1 MGHPENEL
9 IGGFIEMKKISSLL
23 QNRMVWATGAA
34 LLAIVAAP
42 AIVGLVLKALGWV
55 HGASLHT
62 WLLDVGQNM
71 GSGGAAGSFGAG
83 AAAGGQPGGKGSGNG
98 GKGSGSGGKGSGSG
112 GKGSGSGGKGSGSG
126 SGPSRPGSPTS
137 PTTPT
142 YTPTVGNPTDPQSAL
157 SDPAFRQAQQQYMNQ
172 NPVTQ
177 TPAQPTG
184 GPINIVSTAYHALE
198 NYLTQGQL
206 GGSDFTGGDQ

>member
-1 MGHPENEL
+1 L
-9 IGGFIEMKKISSLL
+9 DYLMKNIRSLL
-23 QNRMVWATGAA
+23 QNEIVWTSAAA

-55 HGASLHT
+55 HGASLHM

-98 GKGSGSGGKGSGSG
+98 GKGSGN
-112 GKGSGSGGKGSGSG
+112 G

-142 YTPTVGNPTDPQSAL
+142 YTPTVGSPADPQSAL

-172 NPVTQ
+172 NPITQ

-184 GPINIVSTAYHALE
+184 GSTNIVNTLYHALQ

-206 GGSDFTGGDQ
+206 GGDDYTGADE

>member
-1 MGHPENEL
+1 
-9 IGGFIEMKKISSLL
+9 MKKIRSLL
-23 QNRMVWATGAA
+23 QHEIVWTSGVA

-42 AIVGLVLKALGWV
+42 AIVVLVLKALGWV

-71 GSGGAAGSFGAG
+71 GSDGAVGSFGAG
-83 AAAGGQPGGKGSGNG
+83 AAAGGQAGGKSSGNGGKGSGNG
-98 GKGSGSGGKGSGSG
+98 GKGSGNGGKGSG
-112 GKGSGSGGKGSGSG
+112 KGGKGSGSG

-137 PTTPT
+137 PTMPT
-142 YTPTVGNPTDPQSAL
+142 YTPTVGNPADPQSAL

-172 NPVTQ
+172 NPITQ
-177 TPAQPTG
+177 TPTQPTG
-184 GPINIVSTAYHALE
+184 GSTNIVNTLYHALQ

-206 GGSDFTGGDQ
+206 GGDDYTGGNE

>member
-1 MGHPENEL
+1 L
-9 IGGFIEMKKISSLL
+9 DYLMKKIWSLL
-23 QNRMVWATGAA
+23 QNRMVWTSGAA

-83 AAAGGQPGGKGSGNG
+83 AAAGGQAGGKSPGNG
-98 GKGSGSGGKGSGSG
+98 GKGSGTGGKSPGT
-112 GKGSGSGGKGSGSG
+112 GGKGSGSG

-137 PTTPT
+137 PTMPT

-172 NPVTQ
+172 NPITQ
-177 TPAQPTG
+177 TPTQPTG
-184 GPINIVSTAYHALE
+184 GSINVVYTLYHALE

-206 GGSDFTGGDQ
+206 GGTDFTGGDQ